1 MVKQNRKENNT
12 NDHFGQRIIFNSSN
26 LLLRF
31 LSPERRLRLSR
42 SLSRSRS
49 LGSLSRDLLR
59 RRLDADGEG
68 DLLCTIIILRTYLK
82 RKFNGLKLCIG

>member
-1 MVKQNRKENNT
+1 MLQWLKGTENKT
-12 NDHFGQRIIFNSSN
+12 VHDHFGQRIIFNSSN

-68 DLLCTIIILRTYLK
+68 DLLCTIIILRNYLK
-82 RKFNGLKLCIG
+82 RKFNG

>member
-1 MVKQNRKENNT
+1 M
-12 NDHFGQRIIFNSSN
+12 IFNSNN

-31 LSPERRLRLSR
+31 LSPERRRRLSR

-59 RRLDADGEG
+59 RRLDADGDG
-68 DLLCTIIILRTYLK
+68 DLLCTIISLRNYLK
-82 RKFNGLKLCIG
+82 RKFNG